1 MAKDDDDQRRRNRRR
16 GLWLFGL
23 GFVVGLVVGAVVV
36 FQFSGRRIA
45 DRPGTSAP
53 DSGVMNGRLTDA
65 KALGTREGRVRESS
79 MSDVLEMAES
89 SLQNLRANVDDYSAT
104 LIKQELVGG
113 MLGEAHEMT
122 VKVQCRHRGGKSD
135 DSEPLRVY
143 LRFERPESVAG
154 REVIWA
160 EDLHDGKLL
169 AHEAGLLGLLT
180 VRLDPTGMIAMR
192 GQKYP
197 IFEIG
202 LTNLL
207 KKLIER
213 GEKDRESSDVK
224 VTITRDVDL
233 DGALC
238 DLIEVKRL
246 RKTGGAEDFSLA
258 EICFDRGLNLPLRY
272 TAYGWPDDD
281 SEASQPPLLES
292 YTYLNIQTNVGLNES
307 DFDPDNPDYQ
317 FR

>member
-1 MAKDDDDQRRRNRRR
+1 MAKVDDDERRRFRRR

-23 GFVVGLVVGAVVV
+23 GLVIGIVVGVVVV
-36 FQFSGRRIA
+36 FRFYGRPIA
-45 DRPGTSAP
+45 SRPGPSTQDP
-53 DSGVMNGRLTDA
+53 GVINGRLADA

-79 MSDVLEMAES
+79 LTEVLEMAES

-104 LIKQELVGG
+104 LIKQERVGG
-113 MLGEAHEMT
+113 VLGEANELT
-122 VKVQCRHRGGKSD
+122 VKVQCRHRGGNSD
-135 DSEPLRVY
+135 DSEPMRVY

-169 AHEAGLLGLLT
+169 AHEAGLLGLMT

-197 IFEIG
+197 IFDIG

-213 GEKDRESSDVK
+213 GEKDRGSSDVA
-224 VTITRDVDL
+224 VTITSDVEL
-233 DGALC
+233 NGVLC

-246 RKTGGAEDFSLA
+246 RPTGGAEDFSLA

-272 TAYGWPDDD
+272 TAYGWPDGD
-281 SEASQPPLLES
+281 SEVSQAPLLES